1 MPKQPDTGVRVCG
14 EATVDVVSSVIVAV
28 VDGGSGVDVVPGFSV
43 CLVVVTLAVP
53 GPNLPVCLVVVT
65 LAVPGPNLPVCLV
78 VVTLAVPGP
87 NFPVCLVVVTLAV
100 PGPNFPV
107 GFLVRVGVESTS
119 VEGDS
124 VGVGEADV
132 VEPSAV
138 GVRLG
143 EADGESVAGSVAV
156 GVGEADGE
164 SVAGSVAVAGA
175 GSVAGPGPPGAPGA
189 PGAPT
194 GTGTGTG
201 PIPGAVSE
209 VVGVAEAEPAAVVD
223 GESVA
228 AVNVTVPKT
237 CRSKIGGRTCL
248 AGKSYDISEVS
259 KVLLILVT
267 VCSPRKKNQPNI
279 SQRPAQRS
287 ARRSARDETL
297 DLDQK

>member
-28 VDGGSGVDVVPGFSV
+28 VDGGSGVDVVPGPNFPV
-43 CLVVVTLAVP
+43 AEVVVTLV
-53 GPNLPVCLVVVT
+53 
-65 LAVPGPNLPVCLV
+65 
-78 VVTLAVPGP
+78 
-87 NFPVCLVVVTLAV
+87 V

-107 GFLVRVGVESTS
+107 GEVVVTLVVPGPNFPVVGVGVES
-119 VEGDS
+119 VS

-132 VEPSAV
+132 VDPS
-138 GVRLG
+138 
-143 EADGESVAGSVAV
+143 AV

-175 GSVAGPGPPGAPGA
+175 GSVVGPGSPGAPGA
-189 PGAPT
+189 PGGPT

-209 VVGVAEAEPAAVVD
+209 VVGVAEAEAAAVVD

-228 AVNVTVPKT
+228 GVNVTVPKT
-237 CRSKIGGRTCL
+237 CRSKTGGRTCL

-259 KVLLILVT
+259 KVRLILVT
-267 VCSPRKKNQPNI
+267 VCSPRK
-279 SQRPAQRS
+279 
-287 ARRSARDETL
+287 
-297 DLDQK
+297 